1 MGRIL
6 EKESS
11 DVRKTVFRNQFVLIP
26 EDIDVHDG
34 KIKFLYVHSSSGANE
49 NTLPRSIEI
58 LCGMA
63 ELSWKPKSKR
73 YGNQNRRLD

>member
-11 DVRKTVFRNQFVLIP
+11 DVRKTVFRNPFVLIP

-34 KIKFLYVHSSSGANE
+34 KIKFLYVHSSE
-49 NTLPRSIEI
+49 RTRLSIVFEKNY
-58 LCGMA
+58 LT
-63 ELSWKPKSKR
+63 
-73 YGNQNRRLD
+73 

>member
-11 DVRKTVFRNQFVLIP
+11 DVRKTVFRNPFVLIP

-34 KIKFLYVHSSSGANE
+34 KIKFLYVHSSERTG
-49 NTLPRSIEI
+49 LSIVFEKI
-58 LCGMA
+58 I
-63 ELSWKPKSKR
+63 
-73 YGNQNRRLD
+73 